1 VRAIQPPLPLGEGW
15 GEGQP
20 PHGDTKTA
28 PSPPT
33 LLRDLQSRRPEE
45 HQVKVKPIEHVVRRL
60 LSDISWFSRLVV
72 EKPLRQYQLAP
83 AYAILDSILNR
94 KGLSFAIVFS
104 RQAGKNELSAQLEGY
119 LLNLFQRR
127 GGFLVKAAP
136 TYRPQLVNSKLRLE
150 EILGNDWNRGK
161 VRTREGYM
169 TFLGRAAVV
178 FLSADPEASVV
189 GATASILLE
198 CDEAQDVLEEKWE
211 IDFTPM
217 GASTNVTRVFYGTV
231 WTSRTMLAKVV
242 RQLRREE
249 EQDGQKR
256 VFFVAWEEV
265 TKEVEAY
272 GEHVRK
278 EIARKGRH
286 HPMIKTQYYL
296 EEIDAE
302 GRMFDDRR
310 QALMLGDH
318 TRLRVPQR
326 DRVYAATLDVAG
338 EDEEKTGDELRVAR
352 PGKDSTVATI
362 FEVDLTTL
370 KDPLLAA
377 PSYRAVD
384 VLSDVGTKHTLLYGK
399 LRGYFEQWRAR
410 WIVADAS
417 GVGAG
422 LVSFLSSKGAFGA
435 KVVPFQF
442 SPPKRKSDLG
452 WDFLTVVETGR
463 FKMFRDDGSADW
475 CEFWRQVDEC
485 RYEVAEG
492 EEKRMKWGV
501 VDPTIHDDRVISAA
515 LVAELDKAKWAV
527 PGKSAV
533 IEARDALEEIDDG
546 GF

>member
-1 VRAIQPPLPLGEGW
+1 VRHVRPLEYL
-15 GEGQP
+15 
-20 PHGDTKTA
+20 A
-28 PSPPT
+28 A
-33 LLRDLQSRRPEE
+33 R
-45 HQVKVKPIEHVVRRL
+45 I
-60 LSDISWFSRLVV
+60 LSDIKWFSKLVV
-72 EKPLRQYQLAP
+72 QRPLRDYQLAP
-83 AYAILDSILNR
+83 AHAILDSILYG

-150 EILGNDWNRGK
+150 EILDNDWNRGK

-178 FLSADPEASVV
+178 FLSADPSSKVV
-189 GATASILLE
+189 GATANILLE

-231 WTSRTMLAKVV
+231 WTSRTVLAKVV

-256 VFFVAWEEV
+256 VFLVAWEQVAREV
-265 TKEVEAY
+265 PVY

-310 QALMLGDH
+310 QALMLGEH
-318 TRLRVPQR
+318 TRLRVAQR

-338 EDEEKTGDELRVAR
+338 EDEEKTGDELRVAK

-362 FEVDLTTL
+362 FEVDLTTV

-377 PSYRAVD
+377 PSYKVVD
-384 VLSDVGTKHTLLYGK
+384 VFCDTGTRHTLLYGK
-399 LRGYFEQWRAR
+399 LRAYFEGWGVRQ
-410 WIVADAS
+410 IVADAS

-435 KVVPFQF
+435 KVIPFQF

-463 FKMFRDDGSADW
+463 FRMFRDDGSADW
-475 CEFWRQVDEC
+475 SEFWRQVDEC

-501 VDPTIHDDRVISAA
+501 VEPTIHDDRLVSAA
-515 LVAELDKAKWAV
+515 LVAELDRVKWVV

-533 IEARDALEEIDDG
+533 IHRRDVLEEIDG
-546 GF
+546 ARF

>member
-1 VRAIQPPLPLGEGW
+1 M
-15 GEGQP
+15 
-20 PHGDTKTA
+20 
-28 PSPPT
+28 
-33 LLRDLQSRRPEE
+33 
-45 HQVKVKPIEHVVRRL
+45 KVKPIDHVIRRF

-72 EKPLRQYQLAP
+72 ERPLRQYQLTP
-83 AYAILDSILNR
+83 AYAILDSILNG
-94 KGLSFAIVFS
+94 KGLSFAIMFS
-104 RQAGKNELSAQLEGY
+104 RQAGKNELSAQLEAY
-119 LLNLFQRR
+119 LMNLYQRK
-127 GGFLVKAAP
+127 GGHIVKAAP
-136 TYRPQLVNSKLRLE
+136 TYKPQLINSKVRLE
-150 EILGNDWNRGK
+150 EVLDNPWNRPH

-169 TFLGRAAVV
+169 VFLGKAGVT
-178 FLSADPEASVV
+178 FLSADPSSQVV
-189 GATASILLE
+189 GATASLLLE

-211 IDFTPM
+211 IDFAPM

-242 RQLRREE
+242 RQLHREE

-310 QALMLGDH
+310 QALMSGGH
-318 TRLRVPQR
+318 QR
-326 DRVYAATLDVAG
+326 ARRPESNKVYAATLDVAG
-338 EDEEKTGDELRVAR
+338 EDEEKTGDELRTAKPR
-352 PGKDSTVATI
+352 KDLTVATV
-362 FEVDLTTL
+362 FEVDLSTVR
-370 KDPLLAA
+370 DPLLAA
-377 PSYRAVD
+377 PSYRVVD

-399 LRGYFEQWRAR
+399 LRGFFELWQVR

-435 KVVPFQF
+435 KVIPFQF

-463 FKMFRDDGSADW
+463 FKMFRDDGSEDW
-475 CEFWRQVDEC
+475 SEFWRQVDEC

-501 VDPTIHDDRVISAA
+501 VDPNIHDDRVISAA
-515 LVAELDKAKWAV
+515 LVAELDRVKWVV

-533 IEARDALEEIDDG
+533 IQARDALEEIDEG
-546 GF
+546 RF

>member
-1 VRAIQPPLPLGEGW
+1 VRAIQPPLPLEEGW

-20 PHGDTKTA
+20 AQGDTKPT
-28 PSPPT
+28 PSPPRV
-33 LLRDLQSRRPEE
+33 LGRPVP
-45 HQVKVKPIEHVVRRL
+45 QVKPLEYLAARI
-60 LSDISWFSRLVV
+60 LSDIKWFSRLVV
-72 EKPLRQYQLAP
+72 HRPLREYQLAP
-83 AYAILDSILNR
+83 AQAILDSILHS

-104 RQAGKNELSAQLEGY
+104 RQAGKNELSAQLEAY
-119 LLNLFQRR
+119 LLNLFQRQ
-127 GGFLVKAAP
+127 GGYMVKAAP

-150 EILGNDWNRGK
+150 EVLDNDWNRGK

-198 CDEAQDVLEEKWE
+198 CDEAQDVDEDKWE

-217 GASTNVTRVFYGTV
+217 AASTNATRVYYGTA
-231 WTSRTMLAKVV
+231 WTSKTMLAKLV

-249 EQDGQKR
+249 EADGQRR
-256 VFFVAWEEV
+256 VFMVDWEDVA
-265 TKEVEAY
+265 KEVPAY

-286 HPMIKTQYYL
+286 HPLIKTQYYL

-318 TRLRVPQR
+318 LRVGAPEP
-326 DRVYAATLDVAG
+326 DKVYAATLDVAG
-338 EDEEKTGDELRVAR
+338 EDEEKTGDELRTAKPR
-352 PGKDSTVATI
+352 KDLTVATV
-362 FEVDLTTL
+362 FEVDLSTL
-370 KDPLLAA
+370 RDPLLAA
-377 PSYRAVD
+377 PSYRVVD

-399 LRGYFEQWRAR
+399 LRGCFGLWQVR

-422 LVSFLSSKGAFGA
+422 LVSFLSARQAFGA
-435 KVVPFQF
+435 KVIPFQF

-463 FKMFRDDGSADW
+463 FKMFRDDGSEDW
-475 CEFWRQVDEC
+475 REFWRQVEEC
-485 RYEVAEG
+485 RYEVSEG

-501 VDPTIHDDRVISAA
+501 VEAAVHDDRVISAA
-515 LVAELDKAKWAV
+515 LVAELDKVKWAV

-533 IEARDALEEIDDG
+533 IQARDALEEIDDG